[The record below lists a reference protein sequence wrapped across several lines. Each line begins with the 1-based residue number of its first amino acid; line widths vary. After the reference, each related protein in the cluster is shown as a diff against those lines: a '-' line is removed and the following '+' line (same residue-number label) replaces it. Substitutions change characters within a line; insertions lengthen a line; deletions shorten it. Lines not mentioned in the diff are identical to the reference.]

1 MDLMWWWMW
10 PIVVVA
16 AAVTVLIGLV
26 LRRHEGVERLAVAHA
41 DRLRAL
47 PAYRDHARRRV
58 RCLVIAVVCWGVAV
72 CGAGLVAARL
82 QGIDDDDRQIRTRDV
97 MLCLDVSG
105 SMEGVDRQVINTYIQ
120 LADHISDDRIGF
132 VMFDSSSVTVFPL
145 THDRDSVKAGL
156 EQAGERLGRADL
168 DPGVRYGPAWLPASA
183 DSTSLTSPVLE
194 ASCSPPTTWL
204 PGLRST
210 PCPRPSTWL

>member
-16 AAVTVLIGLV
+16 IAVTVLIGLV
-26 LRRHEGVERLAVAHA
+26 LRRHESIERLAVAHV

-58 RCLVIAVVCWGVAV
+58 RCLVVEVVCWAVAACGV
-72 CGAGLVAARL
+72 GLVAARL

-120 LADHISDDRIGF
+120 LADRITDDRIGF

-145 THDRDSVKAGL
+145 THDRDIVKAGL
-156 EQAGERLGRADL
+156 KQARDQLDRADL
-168 DPGVRYGPAWLPASA
+168 PSGVRYGPGG
-183 DSTSLTSPVLE
+183 SLVGDGL
-194 ASCSPPTTWL
+194 ASCLSRFDQLDQP
-204 PGLRST
+204 RSRNVVLFFFNFKACT
-210 PCPRPSTWL
+210 

>member
-1 MDLMWWWMW
+1 MELMWWWMW
-10 PIVVVA
+10 PAVVA
-16 AAVTVLIGLV
+16 AVAVTVVTGLF
-26 LRRHEGVERLAVAHA
+26 LRHREKTVRVVVAHA

-47 PAYRDHARRRV
+47 PAYRGHARRRV
-58 RCLVIAVVCWGVAV
+58 RCLVVAVVCWAVAA

-105 SMEGVDRQVINTYIQ
+105 SMEGVDRQVINTYLQ

-132 VMFDSSSVTVFPL
+132 VMFDSSAVTVFPL

-156 EQAGERLGRADL
+156 KQAGERLGRAGL
-168 DPGVRYGPAWLPASA
+168 DPGCVTARAAH
-183 DSTSLTSPVLE
+183 
-194 ASCSPPTTWL
+194 
-204 PGLRST
+204 
-210 PCPRPSTWL
+210 

>member
-16 AAVTVLIGLV
+16 VAVTVLIGLV
-26 LRRHEGVERLAVAHA
+26 LRRHESIERLVVAHV

-58 RCLVIAVVCWGVAV
+58 RCLVVEVVCWAVAACGV
-72 CGAGLVAARL
+72 GLVAARL

-120 LADHISDDRIGF
+120 LADRITDDRIGF
-132 VMFDSSSVTVFPL
+132 VMFDSSSVM
-145 THDRDSVKAGL
+145 RS
-156 EQAGERLGRADL
+156 
-168 DPGVRYGPAWLPASA
+168 AS
-183 DSTSLTSPVLE
+183 
-194 ASCSPPTTWL
+194 WM
-204 PGLRST
+204 
-210 PCPRPSTWL
+210 